1 MLIRGSCHCG
11 NITFALR
18 WEPDPAEIPARQ
30 CGCTFC
36 RKHGGVWTS
45 NPAGSLEVSVQ
56 DGTKRSGYAFGTET
70 ATFHVCNR
78 CGAVPVVTSE
88 IDGKLYAVVNVNA
101 FDNVDP
107 SMLRKAPISFDGEDT
122 DSRLA
127 RRKRGWI
134 PDVAFQGG
142 A

>member
-1 MLIRGSCHCG
+1 VRIRGSCHCG
-11 NITFALR
+11 NITFDLG
-18 WEPDPAEIPARQ
+18 WDPDPVEIPARA

-36 RKHGGVWTS
+36 LKHGGVWTS
-45 NPAGSLEVSVQ
+45 NPAGALCVSV
-56 DGTKRSGYAFGTET
+56 KEPSRRSHYAFGTET
-70 ATFHVCNR
+70 ATFHVCNN

-88 IDGKLYAVVNVNA
+88 IDGKLYAVVNVNT

-107 SMLRKAPISFDGEDT
+107 ARLKKAPVSFDGEDLG
-122 DSRLA
+122 SRLA

-134 PDVAFQGG
+134 ADVTFKEG